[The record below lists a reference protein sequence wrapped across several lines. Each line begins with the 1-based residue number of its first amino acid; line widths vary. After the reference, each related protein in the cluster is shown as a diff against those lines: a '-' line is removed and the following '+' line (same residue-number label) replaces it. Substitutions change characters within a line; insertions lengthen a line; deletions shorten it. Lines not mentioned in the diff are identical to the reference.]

1 MVNATDIPFA
11 VAGKDIILMDD
22 VLYTGRTIRAALD
35 ALFDHGRPARVQLLV
50 LIDRGHRELPI
61 EAQLRRPHG
70 ADHRQRNHRSE
81 VSGNRRHGKGAAG
94 GEGRRREPEM
104 RCGRPAGHRNLTRD
118 EIQAILDRARDFQ
131 PRGDHSFRKLDLLRG
146 RMVVNLFFEASTR
159 TRTSFEI
166 AAKRLGADAVSITA
180 QASSVSKGESLV
192 DTLNTLA
199 AMRPD
204 AIIMRHAASGAPH
217 FLQRHLETPIINAGD
232 GTHEHP
238 TQALLDAR
246 TILDRGAALEG
257 LRVAI
262 IGDIAHSRV
271 ARSNVYLLSKFG
283 AEIVL
288 CGPASLLPRELEQ
301 IAPGVTLTTDMN
313 EAIRDADVIMM
324 LRVQLERQH
333 EAAFPA
339 SEYFQFYGLRLE
351 HLRLAKPDVIVMH
364 PGPINRGREISSEVA
379 DSQRSVIL
387 NQVENGIAV
396 RMAVLERVLT
406 GRDHAGAAH

>member
-1 MVNATDIPFA
+1 
-11 VAGKDIILMDD
+11 
-22 VLYTGRTIRAALD
+22 
-35 ALFDHGRPARVQLLV
+35 
-50 LIDRGHRELPI
+50 
-61 EAQLRRPHG
+61 
-70 ADHRQRNHRSE
+70 
-81 VSGNRRHGKGAAG
+81 
-94 GEGRRREPEM
+94 
-104 RCGRPAGHRNLTRD
+104 
-118 EIQAILDRARDFQ
+118 
-131 PRGDHSFRKLDLLRG
+131 LRG

-159 TRTSFEI
+159 TRTSYEI
-166 AAKRLGADAVSITA
+166 AAKRLGADTISITA

-217 FLQRHLETPIINAGD
+217 FLQRHLETPIVNAGD

-246 TILDRGAALEG
+246 TILDRGAELDG

-271 ARSNVYLLSKFG
+271 ARSNVHLLSKFG
-283 AEIVL
+283 AHVVL
-288 CGPASLLPRELEQ
+288 CGPASLLPVELKQ
-301 IAPGVTLTTDMN
+301 LAPGVTLTTDMR
-313 EAIRDADVIMM
+313 EAICQADVIMM

-333 EAAFPA
+333 ESPFPA
-339 SEYFQFYGLRLE
+339 SEYFQFYGLRPE
-351 HLRLAKPDVIVMH
+351 HLELARPNVIVMH

-396 RMAVLERVLT
+396 RMAVLERVL
-406 GRDHAGAAH
+406 GGGVN

>member
-1 MVNATDIPFA
+1 MPR
-11 VAGKDIILMDD
+11 VAHPRG
-22 VLYTGRTIRAALD
+22 
-35 ALFDHGRPARVQLLV
+35 LL
-50 LIDRGHRELPI
+50 GI
-61 EAQLRRPHG
+61 E
-70 ADHRQRNHRSE
+70 
-81 VSGNRRHGKGAAG
+81 
-94 GEGRRREPEM
+94 
-104 RCGRPAGHRNLTRD
+104 NLTR
-118 EIQAILDRARDFQ
+118 EQIQALLDRARDFQ
-131 PRGDHSFRKLDLLRG
+131 PAPGQSFPRFDLLRG

-166 AAKRLGADAVSITA
+166 AAKRLGADTISITA

-192 DTLNTLA
+192 DTLNTLG

-204 AIIMRHAASGAPH
+204 AIIMRHSASGAPQ
-217 FLQRHLETPIINAGD
+217 FLQRYLETPIINAGD

-246 TILDRGAALEG
+246 TILDRGAKLEG

-288 CGPASLLPRELEQ
+288 CGPASLLPQELAQ
-301 IAPGVTLTTDMN
+301 LAPGVTLTTNMT

-351 HLRLAKPDVIVMH
+351 HLRLARPEVIVMH

-387 NQVENGIAV
+387 NQVENGVSI
-396 RMAVLERVLT
+396 RMAVLEQVL
-406 GRDHAGAAH
+406 GDRS

>member
-1 MVNATDIPFA
+1 V
-11 VAGKDIILMDD
+11 
-22 VLYTGRTIRAALD
+22 TG
-35 ALFDHGRPARVQLLV
+35 LL
-50 LIDRGHRELPI
+50 GI
-61 EAQLRRPHG
+61 E
-70 ADHRQRNHRSE
+70 
-81 VSGNRRHGKGAAG
+81 
-94 GEGRRREPEM
+94 
-104 RCGRPAGHRNLTRD
+104 NLTRE

-131 PRGDHSFRKLDLLRG
+131 PREPRPRKLDLLRG

-166 AAKRLGADAVSITA
+166 AAKRLGADTISITA

-246 TILDRGAALEG
+246 TILDRGKPLEG
-257 LRVAI
+257 IRVAI

-283 AEIVL
+283 AQIVL
-288 CGPASLLPRELEQ
+288 CGPASLLPVELTQ
-301 IAPGVTLTTDMN
+301 IAPGVILSTDMR
-313 EAIRDADVIMM
+313 EAIGNADVIMM

-339 SEYFQFYGLRLE
+339 SEYFGFYGLRLE
-351 HLRLAKPDVIVMH
+351 HLELAKSNVIVMH

-396 RMAVLERVLT
+396 RMAVLERVL
-406 GRDHAGAAH
+406 GDVRN